1 MCCDADGAFLPR
13 VSGIGATKLVILFC
27 GDLIRQVRACKT
39 AAEERDII
47 AKESAA
53 LRTAFKDD
61 DPKRHRNVVKLMF
74 MHMLGYPTHFGQM
87 ECVKLIAASGFPE
100 KRMGYLGFMLLLDEK
115 QELLMLVTNSIKTDF
130 NNPNQFIVGV
140 ALCVFA
146 NLCSAEMASDLATEV
161 SKLLKNGNPRNRG
174 RLQCFQE
181 GELRTQFLGQFR
193 KVVSLEEA
201 CARLKAPKQNAALCC
216 VRVIR
221 KVPEFGESLLNPAV
235 ALLADKHH
243 GVLVAALK
251 LCIVLCQTSN
261 TLLEQMRKE
270 ISNVVQILRNLLTS
284 EYRAEYDVSGIV
296 DPLLQIEILRLL
308 RIVGRGD
315 ADSSDIMSDVL
326 AQVITNTDA
335 TKVPG
340 SAILYECVQTV
351 MHVEATQG
359 LRVLAIN
366 VLGRFL
372 SNSDNN
378 IRYVALNML
387 LKIVPLDFQAIQR
400 HRSTV
405 MECLNDADLSIKRR
419 ALDLVYALASE
430 SNVKG
435 LTKDLLEFLRNSA
448 RELKQDLTTRIC
460 SVIQKKLLYHKLGK
474 KRKCFEDIE
483 DSGAMVVILHSDI
496 PLTSKE
502 IIRRMKLLDESHV
515 IGHGG
520 FGTPVYKL
528 VVEDGNVFA
537 VKRIDKGSLSFG
549 KHPASQFG

>member
-1 MCCDADGAFLPR
+1 M
-13 VSGIGATKLVILFC
+13 
-27 GDLIRQVRACKT
+27 
-39 AAEERDII
+39 I

-53 LRTAFKDD
+53 LRAAFKDD

-115 QELLMLVTNSIKTDF
+115 QELLMLVTNSIKKYPNFVLHCLIVLSICLDVLIFQVLAMSLTHWCVSSTKMPPLSDF
-130 NNPNQFIVGV
+130 NNANQFTVGV
-140 ALCVFA
+140 ALCAFA
-146 NLCSAEMASDLATEV
+146 NLCSSEMASDLATEV
-161 SKLLKNGNPRNRG
+161 AKLLKNGNPYI
-174 RLQCFQE
+174 
-181 GELRTQFLGQFR
+181 R
-193 KVVSLEEA
+193 K
-201 CARLKAPKQNAALCC
+201 KAAVCC

-221 KVPEFGESLLNPAV
+221 KVPEFGEGLLNPAV

-251 LCIVLCQTSN
+251 LCIVLCQTSD

-270 ISNVVQILRNLLTS
+270 TPSLVQILKNLLTS
-284 EYRAEYDVSGIV
+284 EYRAEYDVIGIA

-308 RIVGRGD
+308 RILGRGD
-315 ADSSDIMSDVL
+315 TDSSDIMSDVL

-335 TKVPG
+335 SKVPG

-387 LKIVPLDFQAIQR
+387 LKIIPVDFQAIQR
-400 HRSTV
+400 HRSTI
-405 MECLNDADLSIKRR
+405 MECL
-419 ALDLVYALASE
+419 
-430 SNVKG
+430 
-435 LTKDLLEFLRNSA
+435 
-448 RELKQDLTTRIC
+448 Q
-460 SVIQKKLLYHKLGK
+460 
-474 KRKCFEDIE
+474 
-483 DSGAMVVILHSDI
+483 
-496 PLTSKE
+496 
-502 IIRRMKLLDESHV
+502 
-515 IGHGG
+515 
-520 FGTPVYKL
+520 
-528 VVEDGNVFA
+528 
-537 VKRIDKGSLSFG
+537 
-549 KHPASQFG
+549 